1 MAETTTTV
9 AELESESIQT
19 DDLIDSVIKEKGTFV
34 SVFSFN
40 SECVSDHQVE
50 NVSQLK
56 AAVEKCPAVWI
67 DVVGLK
73 DEEIIKDILDL
84 LEVDGSVLELVLD
97 CKNKA
102 FYKSFGTS
110 IFLTVQ
116 VLHKKRMIE
125 TANLSIL
132 QVGNTVVTFREG
144 LCQSVCSLRHDV
156 RQQHSVLNEKG
167 RLYILQRLVETSVD
181 SFQYILDSMSVELE
195 DLEERVISKPENKVM
210 KGVSF
215 DKKRIAYPKTN
226 HHSSQRRDE
235 TICSGFPFYLFRG
248 GKKTVSQELLQYT
261 TNMMDTVEYFISV
274 TSDVMAL
281 HMSSVSNRMNEVMTV
296 LAIVAAIF
304 LPPSLIASIYGMNF
318 YNHTSPWNMPE
329 LNWDHGYPFALALM
343 VSISISFVLYF
354 WKKGW
359 FDVFVK

>member
-9 AELESESIQT
+9 AELESKSEDIHE
-19 DDLIDSVIKEKGTFV
+19 LIDSVLKEKGTFV
-34 SVFSFN
+34 SLFSFN
-40 SECVSDHQVE
+40 SQCVSDEHIE

-56 AAVEKCPAVWI
+56 VAVERCPAVWI

-73 DEEIIKDILDL
+73 DKEIIKDILDL
-84 LEVDGSVLELVLD
+84 LKVDVSVLDLILD

-102 FYKSFGTS
+102 FYKSFGNS

-116 VLHKKRMIE
+116 VLHKNRSIE
-125 TANLSIL
+125 TSNLSIL

-144 LCQSVCSLRHDV
+144 LCESVCNLRADV
-156 RQQHSVLNEKG
+156 RQQHSALNEKG
-167 RLYILQRLVETSVD
+167 RLYVLQRLVETSVD
-181 SFQYILDSMSVELE
+181 SFQFILDAMSVELE
-195 DLEERVISKPENKVM
+195 DLEEKVISKPENKIM
-210 KGVSF
+210 KGVHSIR
-215 DKKRIAYPKTN
+215 KELLILKRIIIPLKGEMRQFARDS
-226 HHSSQRRDE
+226 HFISSE
-235 TICSGFPFYLFRG
+235 AE
-248 GKKTVSQELLQYT
+248 KTVSQELLQYT
-261 TNMMDTVEYFISV
+261 SNMMDTVEYFISV

-343 VSISISFVLYF
+343 ICISVSFVAYF